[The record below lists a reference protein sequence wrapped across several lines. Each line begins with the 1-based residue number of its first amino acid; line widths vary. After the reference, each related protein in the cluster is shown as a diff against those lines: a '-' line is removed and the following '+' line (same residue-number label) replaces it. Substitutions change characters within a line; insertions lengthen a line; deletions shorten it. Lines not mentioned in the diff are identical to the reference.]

1 MKYVIEVSN
10 LSKSFYFPKKVDVL
24 KDVSLS
30 IEKGKSAAIMG
41 ASGEGKTTLLH
52 LIGSLE
58 KPDCGKV
65 LIKGKEVT
73 TKNCASIRNSLIG
86 FIFQTSNLLEDL
98 TALENV
104 ILPSMIA
111 RKNDKLQLKNAYELL
126 DMVGLSNRK
135 HFYAKQLSGGEKQ
148 RVAIARAYINNP
160 EIILADE
167 PSGNLDHE
175 NATAIHEML
184 IRSCKDFNKTLILVT
199 HNQELASYCDRQ
211 YLLKNKQLIIAN

>member
-1 MKYVIEVSN
+1 MKYLIEVCN
-10 LSKSFYFPKKVDVL
+10 LSKSFYFPKKIDVL

-65 LIKGKEVT
+65 LIKEKEVT
-73 TKNCASIRNSLIG
+73 SQNCASIRNSLIG

-104 ILPSMIA
+104 MLPSMIA
-111 RKNDKLQLKNAYELL
+111 RKNDKLQLKKAYELL

-175 NATAIHEML
+175 NATIIHEML
-184 IRSCKDFNKTLILVT
+184 ISSCKDFNKTLILVT
-199 HNQELASYCDRQ
+199 HNQELASYCDLQ
-211 YLLKNKQLIIAN
+211 YLLKNKQLIISK

>member
-1 MKYVIEVSN
+1 MKYILDVHN
-10 LSKSFYFPKKVDVL
+10 LSKSFYFPKKIDVL
-24 KDVSLS
+24 KDISFS

-41 ASGEGKTTLLH
+41 ASGEGKTTFLH

-58 KPDCGKV
+58 KPDSGK
-65 LIKGKEVT
+65 IFINEKEVT
-73 TKNCASIRNSLIG
+73 PQNCATIRNTTIG

-104 ILPSMIA
+104 LLPSMIA
-111 RKNDKLQLKNAYELL
+111 RKNIKLQLEKANELL
-126 DMVGLSNRK
+126 DMVGLSSRM

-167 PSGNLDHE
+167 PSGNLDHD
-175 NATAIHEML
+175 NAKMIHEML
-184 IRSCKDFNKTLILVT
+184 IDSCKSLNKTLILVT
-199 HNQELASYCDRQ
+199 HNQELSSYCDQQ
-211 YLLKNKQLIIAN
+211 YLLKNKQLIISR